1 MLSAETITAIADEL
15 AAAERDRSTVP
26 LLTARYPDMTVEDS
40 YAVQNE
46 WRRRG
51 LAAGRRL
58 VGRKIGLTSKVMQ
71 ASTGITEPDYGAIF
85 DDMVFDNG
93 AVIEHDRF
101 SNVRIEVEL
110 AFVLGAPI
118 DGPNATIF
126 DVLRATEYVVP
137 ALEILSSRIE
147 MAGRTIVDTISDNA
161 AMGGLVY
168 GGNPTLVGDVD
179 LRWVAA
185 LLYRNETIEESGV
198 AAAVLNH
205 PATGVAWLANKLAQH
220 GDRLDAGE
228 VVLAGSFTR
237 PCGCIGA
244 TPCSRTTDRW
254 ERSRVA
260 SSERHAARRAGR
272 RQPSPV
278 RRVDLHGVSG
288 VGGDHGR
295 FRIGLGAHRH
305 GTRT

>member
-1 MLSAETITAIADEL
+1 MLAPETITAIADEL
-15 AAAERDRSTVP
+15 AAAERDRVTVP
-26 LLTARYPDMTVEDS
+26 LLTQRYPDMTVEDS

-71 ASTGITEPDYGAIF
+71 AATGITEPDYGAIF

-93 AVIEHDRF
+93 SVIEHDRF

-110 AFVLGAPI
+110 AFVLKAAI

-161 AMGGLVY
+161 AMGGIVY
-168 GGNPTLVGDVD
+168 GGNAVHVGTVD
-179 LRWVAA
+179 LRWVSA

-205 PATGVAWLANKLAQH
+205 PAAGVAWLANKLAQH
-220 GDRLDAGE
+220 GDRLEAGE

-237 PCGCIGA
+237 PMWVH
-244 TPCSRTTDRW
+244 P
-254 ERSRVA
+254 
-260 SSERHAARRAGR
+260 
-272 RQPSPV
+272 
-278 RRVDLHGVSG
+278 
-288 VGGDHGR
+288 GDTVLADYGPMGTISCR
-295 FRIGLGAHRH
+295 FV
-305 GTRT
+305 